1 VLSLADVL
9 EALTGIRPNRA
20 KSLITEGAIDSR
32 QIAPGALFIALPGE
46 HHDGHD
52 FVGEAFQAGAGY
64 ALVSRDLSSQFPI
77 LDLRQPVLP
86 EGLNDQLSRLE
97 GAFCIQVMD
106 PLDALQQVAKFW
118 RSKLD
123 VQVIGITGSVGKS
136 TTKEVVAEV
145 LSQRYLTLKNKGNLN
160 NEIGLPLT
168 LLSLTEEH
176 ERAVLEMGF
185 YIPGEIKLLCD
196 IAVPRIGV
204 VTNIGTVHASR
215 AGSQEEIARGKSE
228 LVQAL
233 PEDGFAILNYDD
245 PLVRKM
251 ADQTHAHVFFYGMD
265 EMVDLWADNVES
277 LGLEGILFWMHYRQH
292 KNRPAEILQL
302 RVPLIG
308 RHSVQTVL
316 RAAAVGLVDGL
327 TWQEIVSGLRSASNE
342 LRLIA
347 VRTKNGALILDDTYN
362 ASPESMLA
370 ALNLLHDL
378 DGRKVAVLG
387 DMLELGLYEQRG
399 HEMVGIRAAEV
410 VDELVTLGERGRI
423 IAQAALDAGLPP
435 NKITM
440 LDQVEQAIQYLQP
453 DLKPDDVVL
462 VKGSN
467 MMRMDRIVT
476 ALEYQS

>member
-1 VLSLADVL
+1 MLSLADVL

-20 KSLITEGAIDSR
+20 TSLITGGAIDSR
-32 QIAPGALFIALPGE
+32 QTEPGALFIALPGE

-52 FVGEAFQAGAGY
+52 FIAEAFKAGAGF
-64 ALVSRDLSSQFPI
+64 AIVSRDLSSQFPV
-77 LDLRQPVLP
+77 LDLRKPVLP
-86 EGLNDQLSRLE
+86 EVLDSQLSTLE
-97 GAFCIQVMD
+97 GVFCIQVVN
-106 PLDALQQVAKFW
+106 PLIALQQVAKFW
-118 RSKLD
+118 RSKLS
-123 VQVIGITGSVGKS
+123 VQVVGITGSVGKS

-145 LSQRYLTLKNKGNLN
+145 LSQRYHTLKNRGNLN

-168 LLSLTEEH
+168 MLSLTEEH

-185 YIPGEIKLLCD
+185 YVPGEIKLLCD
-196 IAVPRIGV
+196 LASPRIGV

-251 ADQTHAHVFFYGMD
+251 ADQTRAHVFFYGMD
-265 EMVDLWADNVES
+265 ETVDLWADNVES
-277 LGLEGILFWMHYRQH
+277 LGLEGILFWMHYRQN

-347 VRTKNGALILDDTYN
+347 VRTKNGALVLDDTYN

-370 ALNLLHDL
+370 ALNLLNDL

-387 DMLELGLYEQRG
+387 DMLELGLYEQQG

-410 VDELVTLGERGRI
+410 VDELVTLGERARI
-423 IAQAALDAGLPP
+423 IAQAALEAGLPAK
-435 NKITM
+435 KITI
-440 LDQVEQAIQYLQP
+440 LETPEQVIRYLQP
-453 DLKPDDVVL
+453 ELKSNDVVL
-462 VKGSN
+462 IKGSN
-467 MMRMDRIVT
+467 LMKMDRIVA

>member
-1 VLSLADVL
+1 M
-9 EALTGIRPNRA
+9 T
-20 KSLITEGAIDSR
+20 SR
-32 QIAPGALFIALPGE
+32 QTEPGTLFIALPGE

-52 FVGEAFQAGAGY
+52 FVGEAFQAGAGF
-64 ALVSRDLSSQFPI
+64 AVISRDLSSQFPT
-77 LDLRQPVLP
+77 LDIRQPILP
-86 EGLNDQLSRLE
+86 EELESQLSRLE
-97 GAFCIQVMD
+97 GVFCIQVVD
-106 PLDALQQVAKFW
+106 PLQALQQVAGYW
-118 RSKLD
+118 RKKLD
-123 VQVIGITGSVGKS
+123 VQVVGITGSVGKS

-160 NEIGLPLT
+160 NEIGLPIT
-168 LLSLTEEH
+168 LLSLTEAH

-185 YIPGEIKLLCD
+185 YVPGEIKLLCD
-196 IAVPRIGV
+196 IATPRIGV

-233 PEDGFAILNYDD
+233 PEDGYAILNYDD

-251 ADQTHAHVFFYGMD
+251 ACQTRAQVFFYGMD
-265 EMVDLWADNVES
+265 ETIDLWADNVES
-277 LGLEGILFWMHYRQH
+277 LGLEGILFWMHFRQN
-292 KNRPAEILQL
+292 KNCPAEILQL

-327 TWQEIVSGLRSASNE
+327 TWQEIVSGLRSVSNE

-362 ASPESMLA
+362 ASPELMLA
-370 ALNLLHDL
+370 ALNLLNDL
-378 DGRKVAVLG
+378 EGRKVAVLG

-423 IAQAALDAGLPP
+423 IAQAALDAGLPT
-435 NKITM
+435 NKITI
-440 LDQVEQAIQYLQP
+440 LDLPEQVIQYLQP
-453 DLKPDDVVL
+453 GLKPNDVVL

-467 MMRMDRIVT
+467 LMKMDRIVA